1 MIVVRTY
8 KGNARYLLTGI
19 TTALEWEKCIKQLK
33 YYFSNIK
40 EIKEKILTGKII
52 DTPYAIFQRDRRK
65 NGIPVG
71 NDRRLA
77 WR

>member
-1 MIVVRTY
+1 MIVVRTH
-8 KGNARYLLTGI
+8 KSNARYLAGI
-19 TTALEWEKCIKQLK
+19 TTAVEWEKCIKQLK
-33 YYFSNIK
+33 CYFSNVK

-52 DTPYAIFQRDRRK
+52 DTPYAIFQHDRRK
-65 NGIPVG
+65 KGISVG